1 MLRLKIKDILSK
13 IAKKESVMKKL
24 LLFFIFMLCGAL
36 NAMETTK
43 NVIIQTSEGPL
54 SIDLTSKQ
62 YESLLDHSRFITA
75 IGNMDATEEEIEE
88 LAKTFS
94 YQHLSKLQVQE
105 MIESSPATVREITV
119 VTADGSVKNTLS
131 ESELNALA
139 YLSVT
144 LKELFEDMG
153 AEKIGDTLQVPGLTK
168 KQWNVIV
175 QYLPILEQYS
185 TDRFIGQ
192 AKLEEKVTNTK
203 LAEIIDLLNASDYLN
218 IPVFYDTLM
227 AFLVNKYLPAGY
239 NFAPS
244 FTDEESTLLQENL
257 NPNGYQDLQDALN
270 KRKKEN
276 LAGVVGG

>member
-1 MLRLKIKDILSK
+1 
-13 IAKKESVMKKL
+13 MKKL